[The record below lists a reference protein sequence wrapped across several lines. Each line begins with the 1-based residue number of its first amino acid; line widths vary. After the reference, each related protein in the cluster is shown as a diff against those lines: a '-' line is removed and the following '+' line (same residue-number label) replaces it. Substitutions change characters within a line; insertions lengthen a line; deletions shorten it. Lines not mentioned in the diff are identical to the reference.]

1 MPESLEK
8 LNLLLL
14 TTKKSRIVQR
24 DGIRLENLR
33 YFHLNLVA
41 YIGESITIR
50 YDPNDLTEIWVYDE
64 QNKCICKAVCEEFQ
78 DQCITYEEL
87 KKIRT
92 NRKKDLKKEINY
104 KVKKAHQLINKID
117 APKNNKDKKTKLNF
131 KLYENE

>member
-24 DGIRLENLR
+24 DGIRLVNLR

-64 QNKCICKAVCEEFQ
+64 QNKYICKAVCEEFQ
-78 DQCITYEEL
+78 DQRITYEEL
-87 KKIRT
+87 KRIRT
-92 NRKKDLKKEINY
+92 NRKKALKSEINS
-104 KVKKAHQLINKID
+104 KVKNVNQVINKTET
-117 APKNNKDKKTKLNF
+117 PKINKTKKIKSKF
-131 KLYENE
+131 KLYQNE